1 WFFARKSIAV
11 RSIVF
16 AVLLAS
22 GVATL
27 VGSLSYTRARRALEH
42 EARAR
47 LAMLA
52 REVVEDLHRE
62 LEDRVADITNWSHL
76 EVMRAMRYRDVDKEL
91 AQFFRQLLID
101 RGIYRG
107 LACLDRSG
115 TIVAAAG
122 HTGGIVVGD
131 PPRETRVVL
140 TPGDG
145 ERSGHLLQLETPIA
159 DPDKPG
165 AELGTLVALVE
176 PLRMLRT
183 AQSLIK
189 TVGPHVGLAVR
200 TRGGP

>member
-1 WFFARKSIAV
+1 PAKPSSLRIASVTLSGALSVTLSWAPARSTATKASTAAIGKMSESVVEPRPRRPQVDAGAFFARKSIAV
-11 RSIVF
+11 RLIVF
-16 AVLLAS
+16 ALLLAS

-27 VGSLSYTRARRALEH
+27 VGSLSYARARRALER

-107 LACLDRSG
+107 
-115 TIVAAAG
+115 
-122 HTGGIVVGD
+122 
-131 PPRETRVVL
+131 
-140 TPGDG
+140 
-145 ERSGHLLQLETPIA
+145 
-159 DPDKPG
+159 
-165 AELGTLVALVE
+165 
-176 PLRMLRT
+176 
-183 AQSLIK
+183 
-189 TVGPHVGLAVR
+189 
-200 TRGGP
+200 